1 MRIAG
6 VIDLLGGHAVHA
18 RAGDRQRY
26 APVASVAGD
35 AAALGRRYVEAGVT
49 DLYVADL
56 NAILSRPR
64 QDALI
69 RSLAAVGA
77 PLWLDAGTSS
87 VDAAR
92 ECLTL
97 GASRVIVGLETLTTF
112 DALHAICAAVGGN
125 RVAFSLDLRDA
136 QPLSTM
142 AAAPSANARGMA
154 ATRQPSL
161 HVAALARQAADAG
174 AGAVIVLD
182 LARVGSRSGP
192 DLELVRLVRELV
204 PGVMV
209 LAGGGIRD
217 ADDLARLA
225 RVGCDGA
232 LVATALHDG
241 RLSAADIARFA
252 EHRTPNSEQR
262 TEKRT

>member
-35 AAALGRRYVEAGVT
+35 AAALARQYMNAGVT

-56 NAILSRPR
+56 NAILSRTR

-69 RSLAAVGA
+69 RSIADVGV

-87 VDAAR
+87 VETAR
-92 ECLTL
+92 ECLAL
-97 GASRVIVGLETLTTF
+97 GVSRVIVGLETLTTF
-112 DALHAICAAVGGN
+112 QALRAICDAVGGN
-125 RVAFSLDLRDA
+125 QVAFSLDLRDA
-136 QPLSTM
+136 QPLGTM
-142 AAAPSANARGMA
+142 TIA
-154 ATRQPSL
+154 ATPNTRGVTAMRQSDL
-161 HVAALARQAADAG
+161 HVSALARQAADAG
-174 AGAVIVLD
+174 AGAIIVLD
-182 LARVGSRSGP
+182 LARVGSRSGL
-192 DLELVRLVRELV
+192 DLELVKLIRELL
-204 PGVMV
+204 PDVMV

-217 ADDLARLA
+217 AADLTRLSGI
-225 RVGCDGA
+225 GCDGA

-241 RLSAADIARFA
+241 RLSAADIARF
-252 EHRTPNSEQR
+252 T
-262 TEKRT
+262 TE

>member
-6 VIDLLGGHAVHA
+6 VIDLLGGRAVHA

-35 AAALGRRYVEAGVT
+35 ATALADHYVKAGVT

-69 RSLAAVGA
+69 RSIAGVGA
-77 PLWLDAGTSS
+77 PLWLDAGSSS
-87 VDAAR
+87 VETAQ
-92 ECLTL
+92 ECLAL
-97 GASRVIVGLETLTTF
+97 GASRVIVGLETLTSF
-112 DALHAICAAVGGN
+112 DALRAICDAVGGN

-136 QPLSTM
+136 QPLATM
-142 AAAPSANARGMA
+142 TIAPSPDARA
-154 ATRQPSL
+154 VSTVRRSDL
-161 HVAALARQAADAG
+161 HVTALARQAADAG

-182 LARVGSRSGP
+182 LARVGSRSGL
-192 DLELVRLVRELV
+192 DMELVRLIREML
-204 PGVMV
+204 PGVML

-225 RVGCDGA
+225 GIGCDGA
-232 LVATALHDG
+232 LVATAVHDG
-241 RLSAADIARFA
+241 RLGAADLGRFA
-252 EHRTPNSEQR
+252 AES
-262 TEKRT
+262 

>member
-6 VIDLLGGHAVHA
+6 VVDLLGGRAVHA
-18 RAGDRQRY
+18 RTGDRQRY

-35 AAALGRRYVEAGVT
+35 AAALARFYVTAGVT

-69 RSLAAVGA
+69 RSIADVGA

-87 VDAAR
+87 VQAAQ
-92 ECLTL
+92 ECLAL

-112 DALHAICAAVGGN
+112 DELRAICEGVGGN

-136 QPLSTM
+136 QPLGTM
-142 AAAPSANARGMA
+142 TIATSPSASGT
-154 ATRQPSL
+154 ATPGQSNL
-161 HVAALARQAADAG
+161 HVAAFARQAADAG
-174 AGAVIVLD
+174 ARAVIVLD
-182 LARVGSRSGP
+182 LARVGSRRGL
-192 DLELVRLVRELV
+192 DMELVKSIRELL

-217 ADDLARLA
+217 AADLTRLA
-225 RVGCDGA
+225 GVGCDGA

-252 EHRTPNSEQR
+252 AERPTTNPEYRT
-262 TEKRT
+262 